1 MNEAHLMALPGGML
15 DVQWLAPERA
25 DAPTLVFLHEGLG
38 SIRQWR
44 DFPARL
50 VAASGCG
57 GVVYSRLGYGR
68 SDPLTLPRP
77 FDYLQQEATGP
88 LPALLSRLGIAQPL
102 LVGHSD
108 GGSIALLS
116 AALAPPPGLA
126 AVIAMAPHIFVEDVT
141 LEGIRQAH
149 AAYHAA
155 KPGGLHAGLA
165 KYHGEKTAD
174 TFAAWAETWQRPEF
188 RAWNVAAE
196 MQRITVPVL
205 ALQGRQDE
213 YATLRQIDGIVA
225 RLAPGQGRAVVIEDC
240 GHSPHLQHPD
250 RVLAAL
256 LPFIAEV
263 RSARPA

>member
-1 MNEAHLMALPGGML
+1 MDAPYLMPLPGGRL
-15 DVQWLAPERA
+15 DVQWLAPQRPG
-25 DAPTLVFLHEGLG
+25 APTLVFLHEGLG

-77 FDYLQQEATGP
+77 FDYLQQEARTA
-88 LPALLSRLGIAQPL
+88 LPALLARLEIARPL

-126 AVIAMAPHIFVEDVT
+126 AVIAMAPHIFVEDIT
-141 LEGIRQAH
+141 LDGIRQAH

-165 KYHGEKTAD
+165 KYHGDKTAD

-213 YATLRQIDGIVA
+213 YATLRQIDGIVE
-225 RLAPGQGRAVVIEDC
+225 RLPPGLGRAVVIEDC

-250 RVLAAL
+250 QVLAAL
-256 LPFIAEV
+256 LPFIAGLGT
-263 RSARPA
+263 APD